1 MRWTTFT
8 AAEPSAYDE
17 VRTRVYNREASRVS
31 DEFLRC
37 YRILTERTGDD
48 PTVVKSLRMQD
59 IILDYSLLRLKDI
72 RDAFDDPIGYC
83 KDIKGPE
90 CPQNFLAKTRELF
103 RFVADASRQF
113 HEALEDF
120 RLRWSDPASK

>member
-1 MRWTTFT
+1 MKSNGHMNGTRISRRGGLSYRPTRSFRMRWTTFT

-72 RDAFDDPIGYC
+72 R
-83 KDIKGPE
+83 
-90 CPQNFLAKTRELF
+90 
-103 RFVADASRQF
+103 
-113 HEALEDF
+113 
-120 RLRWSDPASK
+120 